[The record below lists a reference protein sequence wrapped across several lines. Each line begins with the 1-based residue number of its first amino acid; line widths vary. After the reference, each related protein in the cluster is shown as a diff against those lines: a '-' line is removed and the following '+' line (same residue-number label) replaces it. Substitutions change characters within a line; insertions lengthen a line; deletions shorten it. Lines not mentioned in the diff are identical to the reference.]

1 MLELVVNRG
10 IPGSGKSTYARKWV
24 FDGTPRNRRAR
35 VNRDDIRKQLYGV
48 DFGVP
53 VEETV
58 VTAVEDAMIHAT
70 LERGVSVIV
79 DDCNIA
85 QKYINRF
92 EKIAKQYDAD
102 FRINL
107 IDIPVAVALERNR
120 MRKDQGGRFVPE
132 NVILNMHKSLQEAL
146 NV

>member
-1 MLELVVNRG
+1 MLELVINRG

-58 VTAVEDAMIHAT
+58 VTAVEDAMIRS
-70 LERGVSVIV
+70 LLSKGVSVIV
-79 DDCNIA
+79 DDCNIS
-85 QKYINRF
+85 QRYINRF
-92 EKIAKQYDAD
+92 KKMGEEFGAEVSV
-102 FRINL
+102 NL
-107 IDIPVAVALERNR
+107 INVELQVAIERN
-120 MRKDQGGRFVPE
+120 QGRERFVPVH
-132 NVILNMHKSLQEAL
+132 VIEDMHKRLQESL
-146 NV
+146 

>member
-1 MLELVVNRG
+1 MLELVINRG
-10 IPGSGKSTYARKWV
+10 IPGSGKSTYAHKWV
-24 FDGTPRNRRAR
+24 LEGNPRNRRAR

-58 VTAVEDAMIHAT
+58 VTAVEDAAIRAM

-79 DDCNIA
+79 DDCNISER
-85 QKYINRF
+85 YINRF
-92 EKIAKQYDAD
+92 KKIAKEFDAEV
-102 FRINL
+102 IVNL
-107 IDIPVAVALERNR
+107 IDVPVAVALERNR

-132 NVILNMHKSLQEAL
+132 NVIVDMHNRLQEAL
-146 NV
+146 GA

>member
-1 MLELVVNRG
+1 MLELVINRG

-53 VEETV
+53 VEETA
-58 VTAVEDAMIHAT
+58 VTAVEDAMIRSL
-70 LERGVSVIV
+70 LERGISVIV

-85 QKYINRF
+85 QRYINRF
-92 EKIAKQYDAD
+92 TKIANEFDAEVSV
-102 FRINL
+102 NL
-107 IDIPVAVALERNR
+107 INVELEVAIERN
-120 MRKDQGGRFVPE
+120 QGRERFVPVH
-132 NVILNMHKSLQEAL
+132 VIEDMYKRLQEQL
-146 NV
+146 

>member
-1 MLELVVNRG
+1 MLELVINRG

-58 VTAVEDAMIHAT
+58 VTAVEDAMIRS
-70 LERGVSVIV
+70 LLSKGVSVIV
-79 DDCNIA
+79 DDCNIS
-85 QKYINRF
+85 QRYINRF
-92 EKIAKQYDAD
+92 KKMGEEFGAEVSV
-102 FRINL
+102 NL
-107 IDIPVAVALERNR
+107 INVELQVAIERN
-120 MRKDQGGRFVPE
+120 QGRERFVPVH
-132 NVILNMHKSLQEAL
+132 VIEDMYKRLQESL
-146 NV
+146 

>member
-1 MLELVVNRG
+1 MLEVVINRG

-24 FDGTPRNRRAR
+24 FEGTPQNRRAR

-58 VTAVEDAMIHAT
+58 VTAVEHAMIRAM

-79 DDCNIA
+79 DDCNIS
-85 QKYINRF
+85 QRYITNF
-92 EKIAKQYDAD
+92 TKIANEFGAAV
-102 FRINL
+102 RVNV
-107 IDIPVAVALERNR
+107 IDVPLETALERNR
-120 MRKDQGGRFVPE
+120 LRHESGGRFVPE
-132 NVILNMHKSLQEAL
+132 HVIVDMYNKMHGVS
-146 NV
+146 

>member
-1 MLELVVNRG
+1 MLELVINRG

-58 VTAVEDAMIHAT
+58 VTAVEDAMIRS
-70 LERGVSVIV
+70 LLGKGVSVIV
-79 DDCNIA
+79 DDCNIS
-85 QKYINRF
+85 QRYINRF
-92 EKIAKQYDAD
+92 TKMGEEFGAEVSV
-102 FRINL
+102 NL
-107 IDIPVAVALERNR
+107 INVELQVAIERN
-120 MRKDQGGRFVPE
+120 QGRERFVPVH
-132 NVILNMHKSLQEAL
+132 VIEDMYKRLQESL
-146 NV
+146 

>member
-1 MLELVVNRG
+1 MLELVINRG
-10 IPGSGKSTYARKWV
+10 VPGSGKSTYARKWV
-24 FDGTPRNRRAR
+24 FDGTPQNRRAR

-58 VTAVEDAMIHAT
+58 VTAIEDAMIDT
-70 LERGVSVIV
+70 LLERGVSVII
-79 DDCNIA
+79 DDCNIS

-92 EKIAKQYDAD
+92 TKMAKRHDAEV
-102 FRINL
+102 RVNL
-107 IDIPVAVALERNR
+107 IDVPLKTALNRNLAR
-120 MRKDQGGRFVPE
+120 QEAGGRYVPE
-132 NVILNMHKSLQEAL
+132 HVIEDMYNRLQEDL

>member
-1 MLELVVNRG
+1 MLEMVINRG

-58 VTAVEDAMIHAT
+58 VTAVEDAMIRS
-70 LERGVSVIV
+70 LLSKGVSVIV
-79 DDCNIA
+79 DDCNIS
-85 QKYINRF
+85 QRYINRF
-92 EKIAKQYDAD
+92 KKMGEEFGAEVSV
-102 FRINL
+102 NL
-107 IDIPVAVALERNR
+107 INVELQVAIERN
-120 MRKDQGGRFVPE
+120 QGRERFVPVH
-132 NVILNMHKSLQEAL
+132 VIEDMYKRLQESL
-146 NV
+146 